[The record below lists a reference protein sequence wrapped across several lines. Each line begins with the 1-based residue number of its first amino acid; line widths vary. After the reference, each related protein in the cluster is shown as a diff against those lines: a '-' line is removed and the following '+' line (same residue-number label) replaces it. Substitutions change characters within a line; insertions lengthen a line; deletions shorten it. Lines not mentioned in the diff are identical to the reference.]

1 MTEDTQLL
9 DGMDMKIHMNGNGKV
24 WENRDNGVS
33 KISVV
38 DHINGKECRNT
49 QADCFIVDMEGI
61 SQLMEKDITA
71 NNSGIT
77 FQRNLSRKSSQRGGE
92 KKTNLNVG
100 NERDA
105 NFVSTSSP
113 RALVLQGGGDKP
125 AVVTMGTPTT
135 EVHNQTST
143 MAGNG
148 TMTTDNKI
156 SGKRLSFKRS
166 SSSSSWSIQPRK
178 ILFFFATL

>member
-38 DHINGKECRNT
+38 DHINGKDCRNT

-61 SQLMEKDITA
+61 SQLMENDITA

-77 FQRNLSRKSSQRGGE
+77 FQRNLSRKSSHRGGE
-92 KKTNLNVG
+92 KKTNINVG

-105 NFVSTSSP
+105 NFVSTLSP
-113 RALVLQGGGDKP
+113 RD
-125 AVVTMGTPTT
+125 
-135 EVHNQTST
+135 
-143 MAGNG
+143 
-148 TMTTDNKI
+148 
-156 SGKRLSFKRS
+156 SGRVNIVR
-166 SSSSSWSIQPRK
+166 ID
-178 ILFFFATL
+178 